1 MENKIYNLAKQELQK
16 YIELKTKELEE
27 LKTKEL
33 EEMVKK
39 PYFDFLLDMVYKSH
53 YHPHAETY
61 RALKEPLEKEL
72 KEILGAE
79 NLKCDGTNTYI
90 YNEATKIYIDN
101 KAKMF
106 SVNRNFY
113 YNTELNIKNISEL
126 KKKIAKLKAI
136 NRLFTSLREKFT
148 FKKLMTLTVLSNV
161 DRKFKF
167 SILKN
172 RINDL
177 ISKKDNLIS
186 EKELKSKR
194 EELEYFLNNKKKM
207 LENQEKFNIEIK
219 ENITIKILRNLLQ
232 EKKQYNF

>member
-1 MENKIYNLAKQELQK
+1 MKDKIYNLAKQELQK
-16 YIELKTKELEE
+16 YVE

-39 PYFDFLLDMVYKSH
+39 PYFHFLLDMVYKSH

-79 NLKCDGTNTYI
+79 KLQCDGANTYI

-113 YNTELNIKNISEL
+113 YNPELNIKNISEL
-126 KKKIAKLKAI
+126 KKKIAKLKAF
-136 NRLFTSLREKFT
+136 NRLFTSLKEKFT
-148 FKKLMTLTVLSNV
+148 FKKLMMLTILSHV

-167 SILKN
+167 FILKN

-177 ISKKDNLIS
+177 ISEKDNIIS

-194 EELEYFLNNKKKM
+194 EELEYFLNNKEQM
-207 LENQEKFNIEIK
+207 LENEEKFKIEIT
-219 ENITIKILRNLLQ
+219 ENKTINILKNLLQ
-232 EKKQYNF
+232 EKNRHNF